1 MQGTPLSNPV
11 HMLWQT
17 HTGGGG
23 LTASGLVLATDIL
36 SVLAGPRCWGQG
48 QRSTVCLRAIRPG
61 RYTFPGCAAPFLR
74 LEELKFMNTRQ
85 RGITGLETAII
96 LIAFVVVASVFAFTV
111 LSTGVFASERAKE
124 TIFAGLKET
133 KSTMR
138 PSGSVIAFRGYV
150 GSTQAIFKFSLVV
163 ESIDGADPIDLTPP
177 YTADGSGTDPDSSVT
192 TNTTTIV
199 YIDDNQILQ
208 NVPWT
213 IDFLGDGTDNFL
225 DSGEKAEIQVWLLN
239 RTTGTTITSDSSVNY
254 MSSGGL
260 TSSGTLLT
268 PNDRFTVEIQPPA
281 GAVLTV
287 RRNLPSV
294 FDTVINL
301 R

>member
-1 MQGTPLSNPV
+1 
-11 HMLWQT
+11 
-17 HTGGGG
+17 
-23 LTASGLVLATDIL
+23 
-36 SVLAGPRCWGQG
+36 
-48 QRSTVCLRAIRPG
+48 
-61 RYTFPGCAAPFLR
+61 
-74 LEELKFMNTRQ
+74 MNTKQ

-111 LSTGVFASERAKE
+111 LSTGAFSADRAKE
-124 TIFAGLKET
+124 TIFAGLEQT
-133 KSTMR
+133 RSTLR

-150 GSTQAIFKFSLVV
+150 GSTGAIFKFSLIV
-163 ESIDGADPIDLTPP
+163 ESVDGSDPIDLTPP
-177 YTADGSGTDPDSSVT
+177 YTADGSGTDPDSST
-192 TNTTTIV
+192 TSNETTIV
-199 YIDDNQILQ
+199 YIDNNQILQ

-213 IDFLGDGTDNFL
+213 VDFLGNGTDNML
-225 DSGEKAEIQVWLLN
+225 DNGEKAEIQVWLLN
-239 RTTGTTITSDSSVNY
+239 RTTGTAITSNNSVNY

-268 PNDRFTVEIQPPA
+268 PNDQFTVEIQPST

-287 RRNLPSV
+287 RRTLPPV

>member
-1 MQGTPLSNPV
+1 MLGTGSTFDCLLTGDPARSIYVSGVCSPV
-11 HMLWQT
+11 
-17 HTGGGG
+17 
-23 LTASGLVLATDIL
+23 
-36 SVLAGPRCWGQG
+36 
-48 QRSTVCLRAIRPG
+48 
-61 RYTFPGCAAPFLR
+61 LR

-138 PSGSVIAFRGYV
+138 PSGSVIAFRGYI